1 MPATPHCFFGADTK
15 EARDRRAN
23 AGRPDEMS
31 HSTDAIRRS
40 GRVMRLK
47 LTVVLPQVLAYNA
60 RFAPD
65 AMNRIARALGTDNA
79 AEGVYE
85 LARANGAPVALR
97 DLGMPENEPDRA
109 AEIAVASPYWNPRP
123 VDRSGLRDL
132 LQGAFE
138 GARPGAA
145 TR

>member
-1 MPATPHCFFGADTK
+1 
-15 EARDRRAN
+15 
-23 AGRPDEMS
+23 
-31 HSTDAIRRS
+31 
-40 GRVMRLK
+40 MRLK